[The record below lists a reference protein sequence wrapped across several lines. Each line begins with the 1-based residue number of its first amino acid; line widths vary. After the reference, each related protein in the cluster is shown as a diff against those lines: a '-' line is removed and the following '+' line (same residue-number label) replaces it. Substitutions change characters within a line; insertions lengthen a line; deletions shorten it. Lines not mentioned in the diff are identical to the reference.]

1 MQNGLIR
8 VTAWLITLL
17 LVVVLA
23 GVIGWTLRSQP
34 TMLALPTPHAAV
46 AAAAPSGAAA
56 ATELPDYDAG
66 HDACADGCR
75 HASRLGYCL
84 R

>member
-1 MQNGLIR
+1 MQNGLMR

-34 TMLALPTPHAAV
+34 TMLALPTPHTPN
-46 AAAAPSGAAA
+46 APAIAAA
-56 ATELPDYDAG
+56 AT
-66 HDACADGCR
+66 
-75 HASRLGYCL
+75 SRAAA
-84 R
+84 RRP